1 MQKFHSKKYHELSE
15 KLTSTVADLEGLQAA
30 LQKQHNEMSSGSAA
44 QREMYKAEIQLATGI
59 LSLIEVV
66 LDDTPA
72 GKKKLDDFKQS
83 FQVEIDPAPDG
94 VSSGIGGCGGGAHTI
109 KRSPPIGSLQK
120 CPHIS
125 DVKKYP
131 ELVQTRITKM
141 DDAKELKKELTDKLG
156 PWRDILKVGK
166 SRDGQI
172 KERRNTLSSKSSNSV
187 TKTSC
192 LPKVPLSFCFNS
204 IRP

>member
-1 MQKFHSKKYHELSE
+1 M
-15 KLTSTVADLEGLQAA
+15 ANA
-30 LQKQHNEMSSGSAA
+30 LKGKEMANFEFPLITKQGTRVEVQKQHNEMCSGSAA

-83 FQVEIDPAPDG
+83 LQVEIDPAPDG
-94 VSSGIGGCGGGAHTI
+94 VSFGIGGCGGGAHTI
-109 KRSPPIGSLQK
+109 KRSLAIGSLPK

-125 DVKKYP
+125 DVKHYP

-166 SRDGQI
+166 FRDGQI
-172 KERRNTLSSKSSNSV
+172 KERRNTLSSTSSNRV

-192 LPKVPLSFCFNS
+192 LPKVLLSNCLNS
-204 IRP
+204 IFP